1 MNDAP
6 DIAGDREG
14 ARLGVVV
21 GGSLTEGVDV
31 RLDGDRSTEDVKVGT
46 FVSIQG
52 DRSRFLGVVTDVSL
66 ETTDSALRAS
76 PPDVSDQF
84 VAEVVSGTSAYGT
97 IRVEPMLVIDVE
109 GPTPAKTVPSHFAA
123 ASTASQEDIEI
134 VFGAEDE
141 RHFWIGSPL
150 DMETRLCLDM
160 RELVKR
166 SNGVFGKSGTG
177 KTFLTRLLLA
187 GILQS
192 GEATNLVFDMESEYG
207 WRGYSEANLEVKGLK
222 QLFPSKVAVFSL
234 DEESSRRRGL
244 TPDYVVRIGYE
255 EVEPDDIVLLRQTL
269 DLSEVAADAAH
280 SLRGHYGKSW
290 LSEFLGVAGRE
301 SISSL
306 ADATGV
312 NANALWSLKNRM
324 HRLERLGFMEAKG
337 QGAVEH
343 ILGYLDRGMHV
354 VLEFGRYGRNLA
366 AYILVANLLTRRIYE
381 RYAER
386 KERAS
391 DDRSKEPRPLVI
403 TIEEAHKFLTSG
415 VASQTIFGTIAREM
429 RKYNVTLLVVDQRPG
444 EIDDEVMSQLGTKIT
459 CLLDSERDID
469 SVLTGTSGSRK
480 LRAVL
485 ARLEPRQQALIFGHA
500 LPMPVVVRTRDYG
513 TPDSYRELGWRDA
526 AEMKAQVE
534 RDVDDLF
541 GPEGG

>member
-1 MNDAP
+1 MAD
-6 DIAGDREG
+6 DRE
-14 ARLGVVV
+14 AVRLGVVV

-31 RLDGDRSTEDVKVGT
+31 RLDGERSTEDVKVGT
-46 FVSIQG
+46 FVSMQG

-76 PPDVSDQF
+76 PPDVSDPF

-109 GPTPAKTVPSHFAA
+109 GYEPAKTVPSHFAA
-123 ASTASQEDIEI
+123 ASTASQEDIET

-255 EVEPDDIVLLRQTL
+255 EIEPDDIVLLRQTL

-290 LSEFLGVAGRE
+290 LSEFLGVSGRE

-343 ILGYLDRGMHV
+343 ILRYLDRGMHV
-354 VLEFGRYGRNLA
+354 VLEFGRYGRNLS
-366 AYILVANLLTRRIYE
+366 AYVLVANLLTRRIYE

-403 TIEEAHKFLTSG
+403 TIEEAHKFLTAG

-500 LPMPVVVRTRDYG
+500 LPMPVVARTRDYG
-513 TPDSYRELGWRDA
+513 TPESYRELGWRDA

-541 GPEGG
+541 GPPAG